1 MHKFKSLTEPFRD
14 DEFDIFQRG
23 ISDNPSIDVYLN
35 QQKDFALLYPVPSMD
50 YNYYIPRAKKFGLTA
65 YKKSLH
71 IERRFH
77 KIENHL
83 QIHHHSLLEIG
94 AGDGTFLKTVK
105 KYRPHLHMTA
115 VDKDQNTLQSRVQN
129 SDENHDSLE
138 QLMGKSLY
146 FDIICLFHVLE
157 HILTPL
163 DFLSKIHELMLGH
176 SLLIIEVPSIH
187 DPLLSLYN
195 NEAFSK
201 FYFSSQHPHVYSPSS
216 LQRLMEYSDFQT
228 VEVLNFQRYGLEN
241 HLNWLSRAKPGGNKQ
256 FQRIFEGLD
265 SEYIA
270 ALEQYG
276 KTDTVLWVGKK
287 GDK

>member
-1 MHKFKSLTEPFRD
+1 MHRFKNLPKPFQD

-71 IERRFH
+71 IERRFQ
-77 KIENHL
+77 KIKYHL
-83 QIHHHSLLEIG
+83 QNDRHSLIEIG

-105 KYRPHLHMTA
+105 KFMPHLHMTA
-115 VDKDQNTLQSRVQN
+115 VDKDQNTLKSRVQN

-138 QLMGKSLY
+138 QIMGKSIY
-146 FDIICLFHVLE
+146 FDFICLFHVLE
-157 HILTPL
+157 HILAPV
-163 DFLSKIHELMLGH
+163 DFLSKIHELMLSH

-201 FYFSSQHPHVYSPSS
+201 FYFSSQHPYVYSPAS

-228 VEVLNFQRYGLEN
+228 IEVLNFQRYGLEN
-241 HLNWLSRAKPGGNKQ
+241 HLNWLSRAKPGGNEQ
-256 FQRIFEGLD
+256 FQRIFGGLD
-265 SEYIA
+265 SEYIT

-276 KTDTVLWVGKK
+276 KTDTVLWIGKK
-287 GDK
+287 R